1 MRPWK
6 RWSVVPVV
14 AAAALSFTAPAHA
27 DRETGRAK
35 AKQVCA
41 ACHGEDGNKPLQPD
55 YPVLAGQYYDYL
67 FKALRDYK
75 SGARKNAIMQAQVQN
90 LSRKDLRDLAEWF
103 AAQKGPLH
111 VKR

>member
-1 MRPWK
+1 MIAK
-6 RWSVVPVV
+6 LMLASV
-14 AAAALSFTAPAHA
+14 AAALCTPAFA
-27 DRETGRAK
+27 DMEAGRAK

-55 YPVLAGQYYDYL
+55 YPLLAGQHSDYL

-75 SGARKNAIMQAQVQN
+75 SGARKNAVMQAQVQN
-90 LSRKDLRDLAEWF
+90 LTRRDLKDLAEYF
-103 AAQKGPLH
+103 AAQQGSLH